1 MIPTPDRL
9 GDGTPLTP
17 VAVLR
22 AAEAARIRT
31 ALGPMLTPCDRA
43 LLARYT
49 TNIEAWSWSAALRVK
64 TWLMQAEEIEEQHEA
79 AWAEACA

>member
-22 AAEAARIRT
+22 AADAARIRT

-43 LLARYT
+43 LLAQYVEDRV
-49 TNIEAWSWSAALRVK
+49 SWSGMLRVK
-64 TWLMQAEEIEEQHEA
+64 TWLRQVEEETEL
-79 AWAEACA
+79 AWARACA

>member
-1 MIPTPDRL
+1 MTHSLSIPDRL

-31 ALGPMLTPCDRA
+31 ALGPMLTACDRA
-43 LLARYT
+43 LLLRYV
-49 TNIEAWSWSAALRVK
+49 EDRVQWSGMLRVK
-64 TWLMQAEEIEEQHEA
+64 TWLRQVEEETELAWTEA
-79 AWAEACA
+79 YA